1 MDYFKLFSDFKPTG
15 DQPEAIKKLVFG
27 LNKKYKYQTLLGVTG
42 SGKTYTMASVIEK
55 SQRPALILSPN
66 KILAAQLYQEFK
78 SFFKE
83 NSVHYFVSYYDY
95 YRPEAY
101 LPESDTYISKDAR
114 INDILDQLRHAT
126 IQSILNKEKFII
138 VSSISCI
145 YGIGDPEEYK
155 NICLEIYIGK
165 KITLQSL
172 IDYLNTLQYQKT
184 NFNEIKT
191 SSYAIQQDN
200 KIKKIFISNPDGS
213 YILELIHNKNTI
225 EKINKYI
232 IKLNKQDITIDQ
244 IIASKAYNLERIKIF
259 PAKFFVT
266 PKEKLSLAILN
277 IKQELKERYWQ
288 LLGEGRIV
296 EAERLKQ
303 RTLLDLEML
312 EKNGYC
318 NGIENYSRHLSFRQP
333 GEPPYTLL
341 NFLPEETII
350 FIDESHLSIPQLRAM
365 SIGDRKRKETLV
377 AYGWRLPSAIDNR
390 PLTFNEF
397 FNHNFQMIFVSA
409 TPGPFETK
417 ISQQIVE
424 QLIRPTGIVD
434 PEIQIKPTQN
444 QILDLLTEI
453 QERIKNNQR
462 ILVLT
467 LTKQSAENLTEFLL
481 KNNIKAHYLHSDIK
495 TLERIEIIK
504 NLRMGNIEVLVGVN
518 LLREGLDLPEVS
530 LVAILDADREGFL
543 RNTTTLIQAIGRSAR
558 HIAGKVILY
567 ADKIT
572 KSIEK
577 AIKETNRRRDYQIK
591 FNLNNNIVPKQIIKD
606 VNVLNVNVFN
616 NYKKEVF
623 VKEELEIFI
632 KEELSQLNEEV

>member
-200 KIKKIFISNPDGS
+200 KIKKIFISNPYGY